1 MSECFDQRIALTVDV
16 VIFTLLDNALKVL
29 LIRRRREP
37 FAGMWALPGGFV
49 HPQESLEDAARRVL
63 YEESGATDVYLE
75 QLYTFGHPDR
85 DPRQRVVTVAYF
97 ALVSADRLPLDVQSP
112 RSSERGWW
120 PAYEPPPLAF
130 DHADILA
137 YALQRLRYKLEY
149 TAVGFQL
156 LPETFTLTELQ
167 MAYETILREQLDKR
181 NFRRKVLAAGI
192 LEETDAFKSG
202 GHRPARLYR
211 FRREAT
217 VESTARRLFP

>member
-1 MSECFDQRIALTVDV
+1 MPEHFDQRIALTVDV
-16 VIFTLLDNALKVL
+16 VIFTLLDNELKVL
-29 LIRRRREP
+29 LIRRRNEP

-49 HPQESLEDAARRVL
+49 HPDESLEDAARRVL

-75 QLYTFGHPDR
+75 QLYTFGHPNR

-112 RSSERGWW
+112 RATERGWW

-167 MAYETILREQLDKR
+167 TAYETILREQLDKR
-181 NFRRKVLAAGI
+181 NFRRKVLSAGI
-192 LEETDAFKSG
+192 LEETDEFKSG

>member
-1 MSECFDQRIALTVDV
+1 MPEHFDQRIALTVDV
-16 VIFTLLDNALKVL
+16 VIFTLLDNELKVL

-49 HPQESLEDAARRVL
+49 QPAESLEDAARRVL

-97 ALVSADRLPLDVQSP
+97 ALVSANRLPLDVQSP
-112 RSSERGWW
+112 RSTERGWW
-120 PAYEPPPLAF
+120 PAYDPPPLAF

-149 TAVGFQL
+149 TDCCVFEFVAQALERIRQNVGMVERQW
-156 LPETFTLTELQ
+156 
-167 MAYETILREQLDKR
+167 
-181 NFRRKVLAAGI
+181 
-192 LEETDAFKSG
+192 
-202 GHRPARLYR
+202 
-211 FRREAT
+211 RREFWKKPTNSNRGGIALHD
-217 VESTARRLFP
+217 SIDSAAKQL